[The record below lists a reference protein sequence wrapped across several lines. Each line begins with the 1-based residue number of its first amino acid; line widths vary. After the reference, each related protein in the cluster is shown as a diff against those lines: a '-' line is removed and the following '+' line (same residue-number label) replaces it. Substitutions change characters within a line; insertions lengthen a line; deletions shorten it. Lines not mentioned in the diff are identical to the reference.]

1 MSRRNKPGCLGSL
14 VELVLWLLVI
24 SVPIIAITY
33 IADWLHVSVW
43 AAIALIFL
51 APVLLYL
58 FVRLVQFLLRRLA
71 QRPKATPAPVPAKNA
86 IVPRR
91 PAAQPVPPD
100 EDPPE
105 YDIPPQEPSII
116 INTAADLAKFQREHQ
131 LMETIPTKVVGV
143 TYHNHEGTD
152 RQHLLSLCHRGD
164 PLTIVFYRYRGEPAY
179 FVYAP
184 CGEIGNLNRDL
195 AADLYADYG
204 DSAIFNAE
212 ITEVTGGYSGKS
224 YGCNIR
230 IDVYI

>member
-14 VELVLWLLVI
+14 VELVLGLLVI
-24 SVPIIAITY
+24 SVPVIAITY
-33 IADWLHVSVW
+33 VSKWLRVSVW
-43 AAIALIFL
+43 AAIVLIFL

-58 FVRLVQFLLRRLA
+58 FVRLVQLLLRRLSA
-71 QRPKATPAPVPAKNA
+71 QPKAAPAKSTVA
-86 IVPRR
+86 SSH
-91 PAAQPVPPD
+91 PATQPD
-100 EDPPE
+100 EEPPE

-116 INTAADLAKFQREHQ
+116 INTEADFAKFQREHQ

-152 RQHLLSLCHRGD
+152 RQLLLPRCHRGD

-212 ITEVTGGYSGKS
+212 ITEVTGGDSGRN

-230 IDVYI
+230 IDVYV

>member
-24 SVPIIAITY
+24 SVPIIAISY
-33 IADWLHVSVW
+33 ISEWLHVSVW
-43 AAIALIFL
+43 GAIALIFL

-58 FVRLVQFLLRRLA
+58 FIRLVQVLICRLA
-71 QRPKATPAPVPAKNA
+71 QRPKAAPAQNVIASSKSALPPKS
-86 IVPRR
+86 
-91 PAAQPVPPD
+91 PAAD
-100 EDPPE
+100 APE
-105 YDIPPQEPSII
+105 YDIPPWETPIAV
-116 INTAADLAKFQREHQ
+116 NTPEELEQFLREHR
-131 LMETIPTKVVGV
+131 LAETIPTKVVGV
-143 TYHNHEGTD
+143 TYPNHDGID
-152 RQHLLSLCHRGD
+152 RQLLLSRCHRGD

-212 ITEVTGGYSGKS
+212 ITEVTGGYSGRS

-230 IDVYI
+230 IKVYV

>member
-14 VELVLWLLVI
+14 VELVLGLLVI
-24 SVPIIAITY
+24 SVPVIAITY
-33 IADWLHVSVW
+33 VSKWLRVSVW
-43 AAIALIFL
+43 AAIVLIFL

-58 FVRLVQFLLRRLA
+58 FFRLVQLFLRCLA
-71 QRPKATPAPVPAKNA
+71 QRPKTAPAPAAAKNT

-91 PAAQPVPPD
+91 SAAQLAPPD
-100 EDPPE
+100 EEPPE
-105 YDIPPQEPSII
+105 YDVPALEAPIAINIPEELEQ
-116 INTAADLAKFQREHQ
+116 FRREHR
-131 LMETIPTKVVGV
+131 LMESIPTKVVGV
-143 TYHNHEGTD
+143 TYPNHDGID
-152 RQHLLSLCHRGD
+152 RQLLLPRCHRGD
-164 PLTIVFYRYRGEPAY
+164 PLTIIFYRYRGEPAY

-212 ITEVTGGYSGKS
+212 ITEVTGGDSGRN

-230 IDVYI
+230 IDVYV

>member
-14 VELVLWLLVI
+14 VELVLGLLAI
-24 SVPIIAITY
+24 SVPVIAITY
-33 IADWLHVSVW
+33 VSKWLRVSVW
-43 AAIALIFL
+43 AAIVLIFL

-58 FVRLVQFLLRRLA
+58 FVRLVQLLLRRLSA
-71 QRPKATPAPVPAKNA
+71 QPKAASAKSTVA
-86 IVPRR
+86 SSR
-91 PAAQPVPPD
+91 PATQPD
-100 EDPPE
+100 EEPPE

-116 INTAADLAKFQREHQ
+116 INTAADFAKFQREHQ

-152 RQHLLSLCHRGD
+152 RQLLLPRCHRGD

-184 CGEIGNLNRDL
+184 CGEIGNLNRGL

-212 ITEVTGGYSGKS
+212 ITEVTGGDSGRN

-230 IDVYI
+230 IDVYV

>member
-24 SVPIIAITY
+24 SVPIIVITY

-58 FVRLVQFLLRRLA
+58 FVRLLQLLLRRLA
-71 QRPKATPAPVPAKNA
+71 QRPKATAAPASTKNV
-86 IVPRR
+86 IVPRQ
-91 PAAQPVPPD
+91 PVAQPAPPD
-100 EDPPE
+100 EEPPE
-105 YDIPPQEPSII
+105 YDIPAWEVPIA
-116 INTAADLAKFQREHQ
+116 INTPEELEQFRREHR
-131 LMETIPTKVVGV
+131 LMESIPTKVVGV
-143 TYHNHEGTD
+143 TYPNHDGID
-152 RQHLLSLCHRGD
+152 RQLLLSRCHRGD

-212 ITEVTGGYSGKS
+212 ITEVTGGDSGRN